1 MYKRQVVERD
11 FLFKDS
17 IFEITSIS
25 VEHDEDINGSNLE
38 GDFIISGDY
47 RLHEISINKEDFSF
61 KLPFTHEIRSNVNL
75 DTVNLE
81 ITDFTYELNNNDE
94 LHVHIEYIVSGE
106 QSLIEFA
113 DEKDLDEF
121 LNKTDA
127 EVVDLTEDEP
137 RFKEISKEET
147 LDIPV
152 EVKKEEKEE
161 SKKEIKE
168 EKQSEIKAKL
178 LEVNVKETAKELDAG
193 EMTLADIIE
202 EMSKPGRDPRDEMP
216 KQILRADVLK
226 FEDLRDGMVLTGTVR
241 NVTDFGAFVD
251 IGVKHD
257 GLVHISQLSNSFV
270 KSPSD
275 VVSVGD
281 IVKVKVIGICLLY
294 TSPSPRD

>member
-1 MYKRQVVERD
+1 MSEAFVVERD

-121 LNKTDA
+121 LNKTYA

-137 RFKEISKEET
+137 RFKEVSKEEI
-147 LDIPV
+147 LNIPA
-152 EVKKEEKEE
+152 EDSKKEEKEE
-161 SKKEIKE
+161 PKEEVKE
-168 EKQSEIKAKL
+168 EKPSEISTNNIIGSINADETYVKYHVHTVMQNDTLEGILDKYKITLTDLKKYNTFEA
-178 LEVNVKETAKELDAG
+178 LEVNMKLVIPEN
-193 EMTLADIIE
+193 E
-202 EMSKPGRDPRDEMP
+202 E
-216 KQILRADVLK
+216 
-226 FEDLRDGMVLTGTVR
+226 
-241 NVTDFGAFVD
+241 N
-251 IGVKHD
+251 
-257 GLVHISQLSNSFV
+257 
-270 KSPSD
+270 
-275 VVSVGD
+275 
-281 IVKVKVIGICLLY
+281 
-294 TSPSPRD
+294 

>member
-1 MYKRQVVERD
+1 MSEAFVVERD

-137 RFKEISKEET
+137 RFKEVSKEEI
-147 LDIPV
+147 LNIPA
-152 EVKKEEKEE
+152 EDSKKEEKKET
-161 SKKEIKE
+161 KKEIKE
-168 EKQSEIKAKL
+168 DKPSEISTNNIIGSINADETYVKYHVHTVMQNDTLEGILDKYKITLTDLKKYNTFEA
-178 LEVNVKETAKELDAG
+178 LEVNMKLVIPEN
-193 EMTLADIIE
+193 E
-202 EMSKPGRDPRDEMP
+202 E
-216 KQILRADVLK
+216 
-226 FEDLRDGMVLTGTVR
+226 
-241 NVTDFGAFVD
+241 N
-251 IGVKHD
+251 
-257 GLVHISQLSNSFV
+257 
-270 KSPSD
+270 
-275 VVSVGD
+275 
-281 IVKVKVIGICLLY
+281 
-294 TSPSPRD
+294 

>member
-1 MYKRQVVERD
+1 MSEAFVVERD

-61 KLPFTHEIRSNVNL
+61 KLPFTHEIRSNINL

-137 RFKEISKEET
+137 RFKEISKEEI
-147 LDIPV
+147 LNIPKEEPKQTEETPKE
-152 EVKKEEKEE
+152 EVKEDKP
-161 SKKEIKE
+161 
-168 EKQSEIKAKL
+168 SEISTNNIIGSINADETYVKYHVHTVMQSDTLEGILDKYKITLTELKKYNTFEA
-178 LEVNVKETAKELDAG
+178 LEVNMKLVIPEN
-193 EMTLADIIE
+193 E
-202 EMSKPGRDPRDEMP
+202 E
-216 KQILRADVLK
+216 
-226 FEDLRDGMVLTGTVR
+226 
-241 NVTDFGAFVD
+241 N
-251 IGVKHD
+251 
-257 GLVHISQLSNSFV
+257 
-270 KSPSD
+270 
-275 VVSVGD
+275 
-281 IVKVKVIGICLLY
+281 
-294 TSPSPRD
+294 

>member
-1 MYKRQVVERD
+1 MSEAFVVERD

-94 LHVHIEYIVSGE
+94 LHVNIEYIVSGE

-113 DEKDLDEF
+113 DEKDLNEF

-137 RFKEISKEET
+137 RFKEVSKEEI
-147 LDIPV
+147 LNIPA
-152 EVKKEEKEE
+152 EDSKKEEKEE
-161 SKKEIKE
+161 PKGEIKE
-168 EKQSEIKAKL
+168 DKPSEISTNNIIGSINADETYVKYHVHTVMQNDTLEGILDKYKITLTDLKKYNTFEA
-178 LEVNVKETAKELDAG
+178 LEVNMKLVIPEN
-193 EMTLADIIE
+193 E
-202 EMSKPGRDPRDEMP
+202 E
-216 KQILRADVLK
+216 
-226 FEDLRDGMVLTGTVR
+226 
-241 NVTDFGAFVD
+241 N
-251 IGVKHD
+251 
-257 GLVHISQLSNSFV
+257 
-270 KSPSD
+270 
-275 VVSVGD
+275 
-281 IVKVKVIGICLLY
+281 
-294 TSPSPRD
+294 

>member
-1 MYKRQVVERD
+1 MSEAFVVERD

-61 KLPFTHEIRSNVNL
+61 KLPFTHEIRSNINL

-137 RFKEISKEET
+137 RFKVVSKEEI
-147 LDIPV
+147 LNIPA
-152 EVKKEEKEE
+152 EDSKKEEKEE
-161 SKKEIKE
+161 PKEEVKE
-168 EKQSEIKAKL
+168 EKPSEISTNNIIGSINADETYVKYHVHTVMQNDTLEGILDKYKITLTDLKKYNTFEA
-178 LEVNVKETAKELDAG
+178 LEVNMKLVIPEN
-193 EMTLADIIE
+193 E
-202 EMSKPGRDPRDEMP
+202 E
-216 KQILRADVLK
+216 
-226 FEDLRDGMVLTGTVR
+226 
-241 NVTDFGAFVD
+241 N
-251 IGVKHD
+251 
-257 GLVHISQLSNSFV
+257 
-270 KSPSD
+270 
-275 VVSVGD
+275 
-281 IVKVKVIGICLLY
+281 
-294 TSPSPRD
+294 

>member
-1 MYKRQVVERD
+1 MSEAFVVERD

-137 RFKEISKEET
+137 RFKEVSKEEI
-147 LDIPV
+147 LNIPA
-152 EVKKEEKEE
+152 EDSKKEEKEE
-161 SKKEIKE
+161 PKEEIKE
-168 EKQSEIKAKL
+168 DKPSEISTNNIIGSINADETYVKYHVHTVMQNDTLEGILDKYKITLTDLKKYNTFEALEINMKL
-178 LEVNVKETAKELDAG
+178 VIPEN
-193 EMTLADIIE
+193 E
-202 EMSKPGRDPRDEMP
+202 E
-216 KQILRADVLK
+216 
-226 FEDLRDGMVLTGTVR
+226 
-241 NVTDFGAFVD
+241 N
-251 IGVKHD
+251 
-257 GLVHISQLSNSFV
+257 
-270 KSPSD
+270 
-275 VVSVGD
+275 
-281 IVKVKVIGICLLY
+281 
-294 TSPSPRD
+294 

>member
-1 MYKRQVVERD
+1 MSEAFVVERD

-61 KLPFTHEIRSNVNL
+61 KLPFTHEIRSNINL

-113 DEKDLDEF
+113 DEKDLNEF

-137 RFKEISKEET
+137 RFKEVSKEEI
-147 LDIPV
+147 LNIPA
-152 EVKKEEKEE
+152 EDSKKEETEEPKE
-161 SKKEIKE
+161 EIKE
-168 EKQSEIKAKL
+168 DKPSEISTNNIIGSINADETYVKYHVHTVMQNDTLEGILDKYKITLTDLKKYNTFEA
-178 LEVNVKETAKELDAG
+178 LEVNMKLVIPEN
-193 EMTLADIIE
+193 E
-202 EMSKPGRDPRDEMP
+202 E
-216 KQILRADVLK
+216 
-226 FEDLRDGMVLTGTVR
+226 
-241 NVTDFGAFVD
+241 N
-251 IGVKHD
+251 
-257 GLVHISQLSNSFV
+257 
-270 KSPSD
+270 
-275 VVSVGD
+275 
-281 IVKVKVIGICLLY
+281 
-294 TSPSPRD
+294 

>member
-1 MYKRQVVERD
+1 MSEAFVVERD

-113 DEKDLDEF
+113 DEKDLNEF

-137 RFKEISKEET
+137 RFKEISKEEI
-147 LDIPV
+147 LNIPA
-152 EVKKEEKEE
+152 EDSKKEEKEE
-161 SKKEIKE
+161 PKEEIKE
-168 EKQSEIKAKL
+168 DKTSEISTNNIIGSINADETYVKYHVHTVMQNDTLEGILDKYKITLTELKKYNTFEA
-178 LEVNVKETAKELDAG
+178 LEVNMKLVIPEN
-193 EMTLADIIE
+193 E
-202 EMSKPGRDPRDEMP
+202 E
-216 KQILRADVLK
+216 
-226 FEDLRDGMVLTGTVR
+226 
-241 NVTDFGAFVD
+241 N
-251 IGVKHD
+251 
-257 GLVHISQLSNSFV
+257 
-270 KSPSD
+270 
-275 VVSVGD
+275 
-281 IVKVKVIGICLLY
+281 
-294 TSPSPRD
+294 

>member
-1 MYKRQVVERD
+1 MSEAFVVERD

-113 DEKDLDEF
+113 DEKDLNEF

-137 RFKEISKEET
+137 RFKEVSKEEI
-147 LDIPV
+147 LNIPA
-152 EVKKEEKEE
+152 EDSKKEEKEE
-161 SKKEIKE
+161 SKEEIKE
-168 EKQSEIKAKL
+168 EKQSEISTNNIIGSINADETYVKYHVHTVMQNDTLEGILDKYKITLTDLKKYNTFEA
-178 LEVNVKETAKELDAG
+178 LEVNMKLVIPEN
-193 EMTLADIIE
+193 E
-202 EMSKPGRDPRDEMP
+202 E
-216 KQILRADVLK
+216 
-226 FEDLRDGMVLTGTVR
+226 
-241 NVTDFGAFVD
+241 N
-251 IGVKHD
+251 
-257 GLVHISQLSNSFV
+257 
-270 KSPSD
+270 
-275 VVSVGD
+275 
-281 IVKVKVIGICLLY
+281 
-294 TSPSPRD
+294 

>member
-1 MYKRQVVERD
+1 MSEAFVVERD

-94 LHVHIEYIVSGE
+94 LHVHIEYIISGE

-113 DEKDLDEF
+113 DEKDLNEF

-137 RFKEISKEET
+137 RFKEVSKEEI
-147 LDIPV
+147 LNIPA
-152 EVKKEEKEE
+152 EDSKKEEKEE
-161 SKKEIKE
+161 PKEEVKE
-168 EKQSEIKAKL
+168 EKQSEISTNNIIGSINADETYVKYHVHTVMQNDTLEGILDKYKITLTDLKKYNTFEA
-178 LEVNVKETAKELDAG
+178 LEVNMKLVIPEN
-193 EMTLADIIE
+193 E
-202 EMSKPGRDPRDEMP
+202 E
-216 KQILRADVLK
+216 
-226 FEDLRDGMVLTGTVR
+226 
-241 NVTDFGAFVD
+241 N
-251 IGVKHD
+251 
-257 GLVHISQLSNSFV
+257 
-270 KSPSD
+270 
-275 VVSVGD
+275 
-281 IVKVKVIGICLLY
+281 
-294 TSPSPRD
+294 

>member
-1 MYKRQVVERD
+1 MSEAFVIERD

-61 KLPFTHEIRSNVNL
+61 KLPFTHEIRSNINL

-113 DEKDLDEF
+113 DEKDLNEF

-137 RFKEISKEET
+137 RFKEVSKEEI
-147 LDIPV
+147 LNIPA
-152 EVKKEEKEE
+152 EDSKKEETEEPKE
-161 SKKEIKE
+161 EIKE
-168 EKQSEIKAKL
+168 DKPSEISTNNIIGSINADETYVKYHVHTVMQNDTLEGILDKYKITLTDLKKYNTFEA
-178 LEVNVKETAKELDAG
+178 LEVNMKLVIPEN
-193 EMTLADIIE
+193 E
-202 EMSKPGRDPRDEMP
+202 E
-216 KQILRADVLK
+216 
-226 FEDLRDGMVLTGTVR
+226 
-241 NVTDFGAFVD
+241 N
-251 IGVKHD
+251 
-257 GLVHISQLSNSFV
+257 
-270 KSPSD
+270 
-275 VVSVGD
+275 
-281 IVKVKVIGICLLY
+281 
-294 TSPSPRD
+294 

>member
-1 MYKRQVVERD
+1 MSEAFVVERD

-127 EVVDLTEDEP
+127 EVVDLTEDKP
-137 RFKEISKEET
+137 RFKEVSKEEI
-147 LDIPV
+147 LNIPA
-152 EVKKEEKEE
+152 EDSKKEEKEE

-168 EKQSEIKAKL
+168 DKPSEISTNNIIGSINADETYVKYHVHTVMQNDTLEGILDKYKITLTDLKKYNTFEA
-178 LEVNVKETAKELDAG
+178 LEVNMKLVIPEN
-193 EMTLADIIE
+193 E
-202 EMSKPGRDPRDEMP
+202 E
-216 KQILRADVLK
+216 
-226 FEDLRDGMVLTGTVR
+226 
-241 NVTDFGAFVD
+241 N
-251 IGVKHD
+251 
-257 GLVHISQLSNSFV
+257 
-270 KSPSD
+270 
-275 VVSVGD
+275 
-281 IVKVKVIGICLLY
+281 
-294 TSPSPRD
+294 

>member
-1 MYKRQVVERD
+1 MSEAFVVERD

-94 LHVHIEYIVSGE
+94 LHVHIEYIVSSE

-113 DEKDLDEF
+113 DEKDLNEF

-137 RFKEISKEET
+137 RFKEVSKEEI
-147 LDIPV
+147 LNIPA
-152 EVKKEEKEE
+152 EDSKKEEKEE
-161 SKKEIKE
+161 PKEEVKE
-168 EKQSEIKAKL
+168 EKQSDISTNNIIGSINADETYVKYHVHTVMQNDTLEGILDKYKITLTDLKKYNTFEA
-178 LEVNVKETAKELDAG
+178 LEVNMKLVIPEN
-193 EMTLADIIE
+193 E
-202 EMSKPGRDPRDEMP
+202 E
-216 KQILRADVLK
+216 
-226 FEDLRDGMVLTGTVR
+226 
-241 NVTDFGAFVD
+241 N
-251 IGVKHD
+251 
-257 GLVHISQLSNSFV
+257 
-270 KSPSD
+270 
-275 VVSVGD
+275 
-281 IVKVKVIGICLLY
+281 
-294 TSPSPRD
+294 

>member
-1 MYKRQVVERD
+1 MSEAFVVERD

-113 DEKDLDEF
+113 DEKDLNEF

-137 RFKEISKEET
+137 RFKEVSKEEI
-147 LDIPV
+147 LNIPA
-152 EVKKEEKEE
+152 EDSKKEEKEE

-168 EKQSEIKAKL
+168 NNPSEISTNNIIGSINADETYVKYHVHTVMQNDTLEGILDKYKITLTDLKKYNTFEA
-178 LEVNVKETAKELDAG
+178 LEVNMKLVIPEN
-193 EMTLADIIE
+193 E
-202 EMSKPGRDPRDEMP
+202 E
-216 KQILRADVLK
+216 
-226 FEDLRDGMVLTGTVR
+226 
-241 NVTDFGAFVD
+241 N
-251 IGVKHD
+251 
-257 GLVHISQLSNSFV
+257 
-270 KSPSD
+270 
-275 VVSVGD
+275 
-281 IVKVKVIGICLLY
+281 
-294 TSPSPRD
+294 

>member
-1 MYKRQVVERD
+1 MSEAFVVERD

-25 VEHDEDINGSNLE
+25 IEHDEDINGSNLE

-113 DEKDLDEF
+113 DEKDLNEF

-137 RFKEISKEET
+137 RFKEVSKEEI
-147 LDIPV
+147 LNIPA
-152 EVKKEEKEE
+152 EDSKKEEKEE
-161 SKKEIKE
+161 PKEEIKE
-168 EKQSEIKAKL
+168 DKPSEISTNNIIGSINADETYVKYHVHTVMQNDTLEGILDKYKITLTELKKYNTFEA
-178 LEVNVKETAKELDAG
+178 LEVNMKLVIPEN
-193 EMTLADIIE
+193 E
-202 EMSKPGRDPRDEMP
+202 E
-216 KQILRADVLK
+216 
-226 FEDLRDGMVLTGTVR
+226 
-241 NVTDFGAFVD
+241 N
-251 IGVKHD
+251 
-257 GLVHISQLSNSFV
+257 
-270 KSPSD
+270 
-275 VVSVGD
+275 
-281 IVKVKVIGICLLY
+281 
-294 TSPSPRD
+294 

>member
-1 MYKRQVVERD
+1 MSEAFVVERD

-137 RFKEISKEET
+137 RFKEVSKEEI
-147 LDIPV
+147 LNIPA
-152 EVKKEEKEE
+152 EDSKKEEKEE
-161 SKKEIKE
+161 SKEEIKE
-168 EKQSEIKAKL
+168 DKPSEISTNNIIGSINADETYVKYHVHTVMQNDTLEGILDKYKITLTDLKKYNTFEA
-178 LEVNVKETAKELDAG
+178 LEVNMKLVIPEN
-193 EMTLADIIE
+193 E
-202 EMSKPGRDPRDEMP
+202 E
-216 KQILRADVLK
+216 
-226 FEDLRDGMVLTGTVR
+226 
-241 NVTDFGAFVD
+241 N
-251 IGVKHD
+251 
-257 GLVHISQLSNSFV
+257 
-270 KSPSD
+270 
-275 VVSVGD
+275 
-281 IVKVKVIGICLLY
+281 
-294 TSPSPRD
+294 

>member
-1 MYKRQVVERD
+1 MSEAFVVERD

-147 LDIPV
+147 LDIPA
-152 EVKKEEKEE
+152 EDSKKEEKEE

-168 EKQSEIKAKL
+168 DKPSEISTNNIIGSINADETYVKYHVHTVMQNDTLEGILDKYKITLTDLKKYNTFEA
-178 LEVNVKETAKELDAG
+178 LEVNMKLVIPEN
-193 EMTLADIIE
+193 E
-202 EMSKPGRDPRDEMP
+202 E
-216 KQILRADVLK
+216 
-226 FEDLRDGMVLTGTVR
+226 
-241 NVTDFGAFVD
+241 N
-251 IGVKHD
+251 
-257 GLVHISQLSNSFV
+257 
-270 KSPSD
+270 
-275 VVSVGD
+275 
-281 IVKVKVIGICLLY
+281 
-294 TSPSPRD
+294 

>member
-1 MYKRQVVERD
+1 MSEAFVVERD

-113 DEKDLDEF
+113 DEKDLNEF

-137 RFKEISKEET
+137 RFKEVSKEEI
-147 LDIPV
+147 LNIPA
-152 EVKKEEKEE
+152 EDSKKEEKEE
-161 SKKEIKE
+161 PKEEIKE
-168 EKQSEIKAKL
+168 DKPSEISTNNIIGSINADETYVKYHVHTVMQNDTLEGILDKYKITLTDLKKYNTFEA
-178 LEVNVKETAKELDAG
+178 LEVNMKLVIPEN
-193 EMTLADIIE
+193 E
-202 EMSKPGRDPRDEMP
+202 E
-216 KQILRADVLK
+216 
-226 FEDLRDGMVLTGTVR
+226 
-241 NVTDFGAFVD
+241 N
-251 IGVKHD
+251 
-257 GLVHISQLSNSFV
+257 
-270 KSPSD
+270 
-275 VVSVGD
+275 
-281 IVKVKVIGICLLY
+281 
-294 TSPSPRD
+294 

>member
-1 MYKRQVVERD
+1 MSEAFVVERD

-61 KLPFTHEIRSNVNL
+61 KLPFIHEIRSNVNL

-113 DEKDLDEF
+113 DEKDLNEF

-137 RFKEISKEET
+137 RFKEVTKEEI
-147 LDIPV
+147 LNIPA
-152 EVKKEEKEE
+152 EDSKKEEKEE
-161 SKKEIKE
+161 PKEEIKE
-168 EKQSEIKAKL
+168 DKPSEISTNNIIGSINADETYVKYHVHTVMQNDTLEGILDKYKITLTELKKYNTFEA
-178 LEVNVKETAKELDAG
+178 LEVNMKLVIPEN
-193 EMTLADIIE
+193 E
-202 EMSKPGRDPRDEMP
+202 E
-216 KQILRADVLK
+216 
-226 FEDLRDGMVLTGTVR
+226 
-241 NVTDFGAFVD
+241 N
-251 IGVKHD
+251 
-257 GLVHISQLSNSFV
+257 
-270 KSPSD
+270 
-275 VVSVGD
+275 
-281 IVKVKVIGICLLY
+281 
-294 TSPSPRD
+294 

>member
-1 MYKRQVVERD
+1 MSEAFVVERD

-137 RFKEISKEET
+137 RFKEISKEEI
-147 LDIPV
+147 LNIPA
-152 EVKKEEKEE
+152 EDSKKEEKEE

-168 EKQSEIKAKL
+168 EKQSEISTNNIIGSINADETYVKYHVHTVMQNDTLEGILDKYKITL
-178 LEVNVKETAKELDAG
+178 TDLKKYNTFETLEVNMKLVIPEN
-193 EMTLADIIE
+193 E
-202 EMSKPGRDPRDEMP
+202 E
-216 KQILRADVLK
+216 
-226 FEDLRDGMVLTGTVR
+226 
-241 NVTDFGAFVD
+241 N
-251 IGVKHD
+251 
-257 GLVHISQLSNSFV
+257 
-270 KSPSD
+270 
-275 VVSVGD
+275 
-281 IVKVKVIGICLLY
+281 
-294 TSPSPRD
+294 

>member
-1 MYKRQVVERD
+1 MSEAFVVERD

-61 KLPFTHEIRSNVNL
+61 KLPFTHEIRSNINL

-137 RFKEISKEET
+137 RFKEVSKEEI
-147 LDIPV
+147 LNIPA
-152 EVKKEEKEE
+152 EDSKKEEKEE
-161 SKKEIKE
+161 PKEEIKE
-168 EKQSEIKAKL
+168 DKPSEISTNNIIGSINADETYVKYHVHTVMQNDTLEGILDKYKITLTDLKKYNTFEA
-178 LEVNVKETAKELDAG
+178 LEVNMKLVIPEN
-193 EMTLADIIE
+193 E
-202 EMSKPGRDPRDEMP
+202 E
-216 KQILRADVLK
+216 
-226 FEDLRDGMVLTGTVR
+226 
-241 NVTDFGAFVD
+241 N
-251 IGVKHD
+251 
-257 GLVHISQLSNSFV
+257 
-270 KSPSD
+270 
-275 VVSVGD
+275 
-281 IVKVKVIGICLLY
+281 
-294 TSPSPRD
+294 

>member
-1 MYKRQVVERD
+1 MSEAFVVERD

-113 DEKDLDEF
+113 DEKDLNEF

-137 RFKEISKEET
+137 RFKEVSKEEI
-147 LDIPV
+147 LNIPA
-152 EVKKEEKEE
+152 EDSKKEEKEE
-161 SKKEIKE
+161 PKEEVKE
-168 EKQSEIKAKL
+168 EKQSDISTNNIIGSINADETYVKYHVHTVMQNDTLEGILDKYKITLTDLKKYNTFEA
-178 LEVNVKETAKELDAG
+178 LEVNMKLVIPEN
-193 EMTLADIIE
+193 E
-202 EMSKPGRDPRDEMP
+202 E
-216 KQILRADVLK
+216 
-226 FEDLRDGMVLTGTVR
+226 
-241 NVTDFGAFVD
+241 N
-251 IGVKHD
+251 
-257 GLVHISQLSNSFV
+257 
-270 KSPSD
+270 
-275 VVSVGD
+275 
-281 IVKVKVIGICLLY
+281 
-294 TSPSPRD
+294 

>member
-1 MYKRQVVERD
+1 MSEAFVVERD

-61 KLPFTHEIRSNVNL
+61 KLPFIHEIRSNVNL

-113 DEKDLDEF
+113 DEKDLNEF

-127 EVVDLTEDEP
+127 EVVDLTEDET
-137 RFKEISKEET
+137 RFKEVSKEEI
-147 LDIPV
+147 LNIPA
-152 EVKKEEKEE
+152 EDSKKEEKEE
-161 SKKEIKE
+161 PKEEIKE
-168 EKQSEIKAKL
+168 DKPSEISTNNIIGSINADETYVKYHVHTVMQNDTLEGILDKYKITLTELKKYNTFEA
-178 LEVNVKETAKELDAG
+178 LEVNMKLVIPEN
-193 EMTLADIIE
+193 E
-202 EMSKPGRDPRDEMP
+202 E
-216 KQILRADVLK
+216 
-226 FEDLRDGMVLTGTVR
+226 
-241 NVTDFGAFVD
+241 N
-251 IGVKHD
+251 
-257 GLVHISQLSNSFV
+257 
-270 KSPSD
+270 
-275 VVSVGD
+275 
-281 IVKVKVIGICLLY
+281 
-294 TSPSPRD
+294 

>member
-1 MYKRQVVERD
+1 MSEAFVVERD

-25 VEHDEDINGSNLE
+25 VEHDEDINVSNLE

-113 DEKDLDEF
+113 DEKDLNEL

-137 RFKEISKEET
+137 RFKEVSKEEI
-147 LDIPV
+147 LNIPA
-152 EVKKEEKEE
+152 EDSKKEEKEE
-161 SKKEIKE
+161 PKEEIKE
-168 EKQSEIKAKL
+168 DKPSEISTNNIIGSINADETYVKYHVHTVMQNDTLEGILDKYKITLTELKKYNTFEA
-178 LEVNVKETAKELDAG
+178 LEVNMKLVIPEN
-193 EMTLADIIE
+193 E
-202 EMSKPGRDPRDEMP
+202 E
-216 KQILRADVLK
+216 
-226 FEDLRDGMVLTGTVR
+226 
-241 NVTDFGAFVD
+241 N
-251 IGVKHD
+251 
-257 GLVHISQLSNSFV
+257 
-270 KSPSD
+270 
-275 VVSVGD
+275 
-281 IVKVKVIGICLLY
+281 
-294 TSPSPRD
+294 

>member
-1 MYKRQVVERD
+1 MSEAFVVERD

-147 LDIPV
+147 LDIPA

-168 EKQSEIKAKL
+168 DKPSEISTNNIIGSINADETYVKYHVHTVMQNDTLEGILDKYKITLTDLKKYNTFEA
-178 LEVNVKETAKELDAG
+178 LEVNMKLVIPEN
-193 EMTLADIIE
+193 E
-202 EMSKPGRDPRDEMP
+202 E
-216 KQILRADVLK
+216 
-226 FEDLRDGMVLTGTVR
+226 
-241 NVTDFGAFVD
+241 N
-251 IGVKHD
+251 
-257 GLVHISQLSNSFV
+257 
-270 KSPSD
+270 
-275 VVSVGD
+275 
-281 IVKVKVIGICLLY
+281 
-294 TSPSPRD
+294 

>member
-1 MYKRQVVERD
+1 MSEAFVVERD

-94 LHVHIEYIVSGE
+94 LHVHIEYIVSGK

-113 DEKDLDEF
+113 DEKDLNEF

-137 RFKEISKEET
+137 RFKEVSKEEI
-147 LDIPV
+147 LNIPA
-152 EVKKEEKEE
+152 EDSKKEEKEE

-168 EKQSEIKAKL
+168 DKPSEISTNNIIGSINADETYVKYHVHTVMQNDTLEGILDKYKITLTDLKKYNTFEA
-178 LEVNVKETAKELDAG
+178 LEVNMKLVIPEN
-193 EMTLADIIE
+193 E
-202 EMSKPGRDPRDEMP
+202 E
-216 KQILRADVLK
+216 
-226 FEDLRDGMVLTGTVR
+226 
-241 NVTDFGAFVD
+241 N
-251 IGVKHD
+251 
-257 GLVHISQLSNSFV
+257 
-270 KSPSD
+270 
-275 VVSVGD
+275 
-281 IVKVKVIGICLLY
+281 
-294 TSPSPRD
+294 

>member
-1 MYKRQVVERD
+1 MSEAFVVERD

-127 EVVDLTEDEP
+127 EVVDLTDDEP
-137 RFKEISKEET
+137 RFKEISKEEI
-147 LDIPV
+147 LNIPA
-152 EVKKEEKEE
+152 EDSKKEEKEE
-161 SKKEIKE
+161 PKEEIKE
-168 EKQSEIKAKL
+168 DKPSEISTNNIIGSINADETYVKYHVHTVMQNDTLEGILDKYKITLTDLKKYNTFEA
-178 LEVNVKETAKELDAG
+178 LEVNMKLVIPEN
-193 EMTLADIIE
+193 E
-202 EMSKPGRDPRDEMP
+202 E
-216 KQILRADVLK
+216 
-226 FEDLRDGMVLTGTVR
+226 
-241 NVTDFGAFVD
+241 N
-251 IGVKHD
+251 
-257 GLVHISQLSNSFV
+257 
-270 KSPSD
+270 
-275 VVSVGD
+275 
-281 IVKVKVIGICLLY
+281 
-294 TSPSPRD
+294 

>member
-1 MYKRQVVERD
+1 MSEAFVVERD

-61 KLPFTHEIRSNVNL
+61 KLPFIHEIRSNVNL

-113 DEKDLDEF
+113 DEKDLNEF

-137 RFKEISKEET
+137 RFKEVSKEEI
-147 LDIPV
+147 LNIPA
-152 EVKKEEKEE
+152 EDYKKEEKEE
-161 SKKEIKE
+161 PKEEIKE
-168 EKQSEIKAKL
+168 DKPSEISTNNIIGSINADETYVKYHVHTVMQNDTLEGILDKYKITLTELKKYNTFEA
-178 LEVNVKETAKELDAG
+178 LEVNMKLVIPEN
-193 EMTLADIIE
+193 E
-202 EMSKPGRDPRDEMP
+202 E
-216 KQILRADVLK
+216 
-226 FEDLRDGMVLTGTVR
+226 
-241 NVTDFGAFVD
+241 N
-251 IGVKHD
+251 
-257 GLVHISQLSNSFV
+257 
-270 KSPSD
+270 
-275 VVSVGD
+275 
-281 IVKVKVIGICLLY
+281 
-294 TSPSPRD
+294 

>member
-1 MYKRQVVERD
+1 MSEAFVVERD

-113 DEKDLDEF
+113 DEKDLNEF

-137 RFKEISKEET
+137 RFKEVSKEEI
-147 LDIPV
+147 LNIPA
-152 EVKKEEKEE
+152 EDYKKEEKEE
-161 SKKEIKE
+161 PKEEIKE
-168 EKQSEIKAKL
+168 DKPSEISTNNIIGSINADETYVKYHVHTVMQNDTLEGILDKYKITLTELKKYNTFEA
-178 LEVNVKETAKELDAG
+178 LEVNMKLVIPEN
-193 EMTLADIIE
+193 E
-202 EMSKPGRDPRDEMP
+202 E
-216 KQILRADVLK
+216 
-226 FEDLRDGMVLTGTVR
+226 
-241 NVTDFGAFVD
+241 N
-251 IGVKHD
+251 
-257 GLVHISQLSNSFV
+257 
-270 KSPSD
+270 
-275 VVSVGD
+275 
-281 IVKVKVIGICLLY
+281 
-294 TSPSPRD
+294 

>member
-1 MYKRQVVERD
+1 MSEAFVVERD

-61 KLPFTHEIRSNVNL
+61 KLPFTHEIRSNINL

-137 RFKEISKEET
+137 RFKEVSKEEV
-147 LDIPV
+147 LDIPA
-152 EVKKEEKEE
+152 EDKKEEV
-161 SKKEIKE
+161 KE
-168 EKQSEIKAKL
+168 EKPSEISTNNIIGSINADETYVKYHVHTVMQNDTLEGILDKYKITLTDLKKYNTFEA
-178 LEVNVKETAKELDAG
+178 LEVNMKLVIPEN
-193 EMTLADIIE
+193 E
-202 EMSKPGRDPRDEMP
+202 E
-216 KQILRADVLK
+216 
-226 FEDLRDGMVLTGTVR
+226 
-241 NVTDFGAFVD
+241 N
-251 IGVKHD
+251 
-257 GLVHISQLSNSFV
+257 
-270 KSPSD
+270 
-275 VVSVGD
+275 
-281 IVKVKVIGICLLY
+281 
-294 TSPSPRD
+294 

>member
-1 MYKRQVVERD
+1 MSEAFVVERD

-113 DEKDLDEF
+113 DEKDLNEF

-137 RFKEISKEET
+137 RFKEVSKEEI
-147 LDIPV
+147 LNIPA
-152 EVKKEEKEE
+152 EDSKKEEKEE
-161 SKKEIKE
+161 PKEEIKE
-168 EKQSEIKAKL
+168 DKPSEISANNIIGSINADETYVKYHVHTVMQNDTLEGILDKYKITLTELKKYNTFEA
-178 LEVNVKETAKELDAG
+178 LEVNMKLVIPEN
-193 EMTLADIIE
+193 E
-202 EMSKPGRDPRDEMP
+202 E
-216 KQILRADVLK
+216 
-226 FEDLRDGMVLTGTVR
+226 
-241 NVTDFGAFVD
+241 N
-251 IGVKHD
+251 
-257 GLVHISQLSNSFV
+257 
-270 KSPSD
+270 
-275 VVSVGD
+275 
-281 IVKVKVIGICLLY
+281 
-294 TSPSPRD
+294 

>member
-1 MYKRQVVERD
+1 MSEAFVVERD

-61 KLPFTHEIRSNVNL
+61 KLPFIHEIRSNVNL

-113 DEKDLDEF
+113 DEKDLNEF

-137 RFKEISKEET
+137 RFKKVSKEEI
-147 LDIPV
+147 LNIPA
-152 EVKKEEKEE
+152 EDSKKEEKEE
-161 SKKEIKE
+161 PKEEIKE
-168 EKQSEIKAKL
+168 DKPSEISTNNIIGSINADETYVKYHVHTVMQNDTLEGILDKYKITLTELKKYNTFEA
-178 LEVNVKETAKELDAG
+178 LEVNMKLVIPEN
-193 EMTLADIIE
+193 E
-202 EMSKPGRDPRDEMP
+202 E
-216 KQILRADVLK
+216 
-226 FEDLRDGMVLTGTVR
+226 
-241 NVTDFGAFVD
+241 N
-251 IGVKHD
+251 
-257 GLVHISQLSNSFV
+257 
-270 KSPSD
+270 
-275 VVSVGD
+275 
-281 IVKVKVIGICLLY
+281 
-294 TSPSPRD
+294 

>member
-1 MYKRQVVERD
+1 MSEAFVVERD

-121 LNKTDA
+121 LNKTYA

-137 RFKEISKEET
+137 RFKEVSKEEI
-147 LDIPV
+147 LNIPA
-152 EVKKEEKEE
+152 EDSKKEEKEE
-161 SKKEIKE
+161 PKEEVKE
-168 EKQSEIKAKL
+168 EKPSEISTNNIIGSINADETYVKYHVHTVMQNDTLEGILDKYKITLTDLKKYNTFEA
-178 LEVNVKETAKELDAG
+178 LEVNMKLVIPEN
-193 EMTLADIIE
+193 
-202 EMSKPGRDPRDEMP
+202 
-216 KQILRADVLK
+216 VLY
-226 FEDLRDGMVLTGTVR
+226 F
-241 NVTDFGAFVD
+241 
-251 IGVKHD
+251 
-257 GLVHISQLSNSFV
+257 
-270 KSPSD
+270 
-275 VVSVGD
+275 
-281 IVKVKVIGICLLY
+281 
-294 TSPSPRD
+294 

>member
-1 MYKRQVVERD
+1 MSEAFVVERD

-113 DEKDLDEF
+113 DEKDLNEF

-137 RFKEISKEET
+137 RFKEVSKEEI
-147 LDIPV
+147 LNIPA
-152 EVKKEEKEE
+152 EDFKKEEKEE
-161 SKKEIKE
+161 PKEEIKE
-168 EKQSEIKAKL
+168 DKPSEISTNNIIGSINADETYVKYHVHTVMQNDTLEGILDKYKITLTDLKKYNTFEA
-178 LEVNVKETAKELDAG
+178 LEVNMKLVIPEN
-193 EMTLADIIE
+193 E
-202 EMSKPGRDPRDEMP
+202 E
-216 KQILRADVLK
+216 
-226 FEDLRDGMVLTGTVR
+226 
-241 NVTDFGAFVD
+241 N
-251 IGVKHD
+251 
-257 GLVHISQLSNSFV
+257 
-270 KSPSD
+270 
-275 VVSVGD
+275 
-281 IVKVKVIGICLLY
+281 
-294 TSPSPRD
+294 

>member
-1 MYKRQVVERD
+1 MSEAFVVERD

-137 RFKEISKEET
+137 RFKEVSKEEI
-147 LDIPV
+147 LNIPA
-152 EVKKEEKEE
+152 EDSKKEEKEE

-168 EKQSEIKAKL
+168 EKQSEISTNNIIGSINADETYVKYHVHTVMQNDTLEGILDKYKITLTDLKKYNTFEA
-178 LEVNVKETAKELDAG
+178 LEVNMKLVIPEN
-193 EMTLADIIE
+193 E
-202 EMSKPGRDPRDEMP
+202 E
-216 KQILRADVLK
+216 
-226 FEDLRDGMVLTGTVR
+226 
-241 NVTDFGAFVD
+241 N
-251 IGVKHD
+251 
-257 GLVHISQLSNSFV
+257 
-270 KSPSD
+270 
-275 VVSVGD
+275 
-281 IVKVKVIGICLLY
+281 
-294 TSPSPRD
+294 

>member
-1 MYKRQVVERD
+1 MSEAFVVERD

-61 KLPFTHEIRSNVNL
+61 KLPFTHEISNVNL

-127 EVVDLTEDEP
+127 EVVDLTEDKP
-137 RFKEISKEET
+137 RFKEVSKEEI
-147 LDIPV
+147 LNIPA
-152 EVKKEEKEE
+152 EDSKKEEKEE

-168 EKQSEIKAKL
+168 DKPSEISTNNIIGSINADETYVKYHVHTVMQNDTLEGILDKYKITLTDLKKYNTFEA
-178 LEVNVKETAKELDAG
+178 LEVNMKLVIPEN
-193 EMTLADIIE
+193 E
-202 EMSKPGRDPRDEMP
+202 E
-216 KQILRADVLK
+216 
-226 FEDLRDGMVLTGTVR
+226 
-241 NVTDFGAFVD
+241 N
-251 IGVKHD
+251 
-257 GLVHISQLSNSFV
+257 
-270 KSPSD
+270 
-275 VVSVGD
+275 
-281 IVKVKVIGICLLY
+281 
-294 TSPSPRD
+294 

>member
-1 MYKRQVVERD
+1 MSEAFVVERD

-61 KLPFTHEIRSNVNL
+61 KLPFIHEIRSNVNL

-113 DEKDLDEF
+113 DEKDLNEF

-137 RFKEISKEET
+137 RFKEVSKEEI
-147 LDIPV
+147 LNIPA
-152 EVKKEEKEE
+152 EDSKKEEKEE
-161 SKKEIKE
+161 SKEEIKE
-168 EKQSEIKAKL
+168 DKPSEISTNNIIGSINADETYVKYHVHTVMQNDTLEGILDKYKITLTELKKYNTFEA
-178 LEVNVKETAKELDAG
+178 LEVNMKLVIPEN
-193 EMTLADIIE
+193 E
-202 EMSKPGRDPRDEMP
+202 E
-216 KQILRADVLK
+216 
-226 FEDLRDGMVLTGTVR
+226 
-241 NVTDFGAFVD
+241 N
-251 IGVKHD
+251 
-257 GLVHISQLSNSFV
+257 
-270 KSPSD
+270 
-275 VVSVGD
+275 
-281 IVKVKVIGICLLY
+281 
-294 TSPSPRD
+294 